1 MHGSSP
7 SHTPE
12 RSHDERPPRWDLR
25 ALVAALVGVLAIGV
39 AMVVTEDSN
48 DSDTQAAS
56 LTDTENVDDAST
68 AQISGVQESALA
80 GATPAAVDP
89 AASAVVEPAIELDGC
104 TLEVT
109 RVDLGDTGPSVE
121 CVQKA
126 LTAAGFYNG
135 AISGTFDEATDTAAR
150 TFQSTQA
157 LEVDGIVGGK
167 TATTLGIWPGDESFV
182 VRTPPP
188 PAGAMDSWGYT
199 LSSVAT
205 TGSDAPAMPENSG
218 QGTGKRIVYDRA
230 GQRVWA
236 VDDEERVIRSYLV
249 TGSQYNNET
258 PGVHK
263 VYSKSEVST
272 AWNGEAKLPLMVRYL
287 DTVRG
292 AIGFHGIPTHIS
304 DGSPYQTDAE
314 LGQRLSGGCQ
324 RQNNLDAQFMWAFAD
339 VGTTVIV
346 T

>member
-7 SHTPE
+7 PHTPE
-12 RSHDERPPRWDLR
+12 RSHDEQSTRWDLR
-25 ALVAALVGVLAIGV
+25 VLVAALVGVLAIGV
-39 AMVVTEDSN
+39 AMVVTEDSD

-56 LTDTENVDDAST
+56 LAEVEASGDAST
-68 AQISGVQESALA
+68 DQDSVVADPGVEDPA
-80 GATPAAVDP
+80 GAAADP
-89 AASAVVEPAIELDGC
+89 AAIAVVQPAIDLNGC

-126 LTAAGFYNG
+126 LTAAGFYSG
-135 AISGTFDEATDTAAR
+135 TISGTFDEATDTAAR
-150 TFQSTQA
+150 TFQSTQD

-205 TGSDAPAMPENSG
+205 TGSDAPPMPENSG

-236 VDDEERVIRSYLV
+236 IDDEERVVRSYLV

-304 DGSPYQTDAE
+304 DGTPYQTDAE
-314 LGQRLSGGCQ
+314 LGQKLSGGCQ
-324 RQNNLDAQFMWAFAD
+324 RQNNLDAAFMWAFAD
-339 VGTTVIV
+339 IGTTVIV